1 MEFTIPMAAF
11 RRCVLSVAGDI
22 NLELANAWSRELLR
36 ELERASPETLLTQ
49 DDVWTVAHQAF
60 PDVPDFGTPLR
71 DRIVDVMEHLSDVI
85 YSDSDVMRHELR
97 PLCDTEN

>member
-22 NLELANAWSRELLR
+22 NSVLTDAWSRELLG
-36 ELERASPETLLTQ
+36 ELARTSPETLLTQ

-71 DRIVDVMEHLSDVI
+71 DRIVDVMEHLADAIYTDPDVT
-85 YSDSDVMRHELR
+85 RHEI
-97 PLCDTEN
+97 

>member
-11 RRCVLSVAGDI
+11 RRCVLAVAGDI

-71 DRIVDVMEHLSDVI
+71 DRIVDVMEHLADVI
-85 YSDSDVMRHELR
+85 DSDPDVKRHEI
-97 PLCDTEN
+97 